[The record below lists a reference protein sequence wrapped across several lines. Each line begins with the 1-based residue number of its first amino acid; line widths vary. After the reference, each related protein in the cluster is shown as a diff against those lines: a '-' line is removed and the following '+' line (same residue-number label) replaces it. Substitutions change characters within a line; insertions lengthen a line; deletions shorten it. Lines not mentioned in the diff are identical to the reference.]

1 MPKLYLVR
9 HAEPYV
15 TGVLLGQSD
24 PPLSD
29 RGLRQAGN
37 LQLACE
43 MIYTSP
49 LQRALQTAVA
59 SGRAE
64 VVRIPE
70 FAEISLGQWDGLT
83 WAEIE
88 QKDSELASRKLN
100 DWTGVTPPGG
110 EPWADFERRVTAG
123 LARVLAGS
131 CDAAIVAHLAA
142 NSVIANRIAGS
153 DVSSFQ
159 QEYCEIL
166 EYEY

>member
-9 HAEPYV
+9 HAEPRV

-29 RGLRQAGN
+29 RGLRQAAA

-43 MIYTSP
+43 VIYTSP
-49 LQRALQTAVA
+49 LERALQTAAAIRTAAVT
-59 SGRAE
+59 
-64 VVRIPE
+64 IPE

-88 QKDSELASRKLN
+88 QQDFPLAQRKLN

-110 EPWADFERRVTAG
+110 EPWPAFERRVTAG
-123 LARVLAGS
+123 LACVLAGS
-131 CDAAIVAHLAA
+131 CDAAIVAHLAV
-142 NSVIANRIAGS
+142 NSLIANRIAGS